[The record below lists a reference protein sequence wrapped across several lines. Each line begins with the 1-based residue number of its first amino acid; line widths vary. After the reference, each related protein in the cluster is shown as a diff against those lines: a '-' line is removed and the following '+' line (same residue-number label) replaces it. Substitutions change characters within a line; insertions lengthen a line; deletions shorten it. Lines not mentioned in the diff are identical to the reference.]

1 MMADPESRKTIAPP
15 DVLLCARRN
24 PALHEVLRG
33 MCDAEAPPKRRKKA
47 APAPAAAEAAPEA
60 DPELNLEDD

>member
-1 MMADPESRKTIAPP
+1 
-15 DVLLCARRN
+15 VLLCARRN

-47 APAPAAAEAAPEA
+47 APVAAAAEAAPEA
-60 DPELNLEDD
+60 EQGLNLEDD